1 MIMTSVKLQFV
12 ATKLCALLKK
22 PPFDGMLIAI
32 RLTKSKMYAYGII
45 GVVFFARKPT

>member
-1 MIMTSVKLQFV
+1 MMIMTSVKLQFA

-22 PPFDGMLIAI
+22 PAFGGVLIAI
-32 RLTKSKMYAYGII
+32 LTKSKMYVHGII